1 MSPDP
6 SPTRPAQA
14 WLDEIGR
21 LRSFAGTPSEFWP
34 AYAALLA
41 RVASAR
47 RCVLVVGN
55 AAQPASLRKLA
66 EWSDPTPS
74 DRCVLAFV
82 RAVPSMAAEA
92 MASGETRAVVEQGVL
107 PDTAHAALA
116 VRLRIERSSQQA
128 VAVLLVP
135 NVTEAQAR
143 EALLALA
150 MASDVA
156 ASYQAQNARAEVHG
170 SGERL
175 ASVLDV
181 LAQVN
186 AEKHF
191 HAALLAL
198 ANGVAS
204 HLACDRVSVGW
215 LSGPYVR
222 VRAISRM
229 ARFDPKMA
237 IVQALEAAME
247 EALDQDDEVAWP
259 PAPDPRRVTRAHGD
273 FARHH
278 GIAHMASVPIRV
290 EGRPVG
296 VLTCERQEGEFTDV
310 TLGQLRIAC
319 DQAAARL
326 SDLHRSS
333 GWFGARWARAL
344 HRRAV
349 GLAGPHNTWAKLG
362 AVAGVVVLTALFL
375 PVYPYRVEGTFVLR
389 AEELSY
395 LTAPFDGFIRSAEVQ
410 PGDVVRKDAPMVR
423 LNTDQ
428 LELEEAAAIADQTR
442 FLREAEKA
450 RAARQLAEMRIAQ
463 AQADQAAARLGLV
476 RHRLAQATLKAPF
489 DGIVAEGDLRQRIAA
504 PVRQGDALLK
514 VARIDRLY
522 AEVDVHER
530 DAQDVL
536 AATSAQVAFVARPKE
551 TFGVSVAAMEPAAQP
566 KEDGNVF
573 RLRAQLQRPPEAWFR
588 PGMTG
593 VCKVPAGQR
602 TLAWILAHRTIDF
615 LRLYLWW

>member
-21 LRSFAGTPSEFWP
+21 LRCFTGTPSEFWP

-41 RVASAR
+41 RIASAR
-47 RCVLVVGN
+47 RCILVVGQP
-55 AAQPASLRKLA
+55 AQPSSLRKLA
-66 EWSDPTPS
+66 EWSDPSPT
-74 DRCVLAFV
+74 DRCATAFV
-82 RAVPSMAAEA
+82 RMIPSVAADA
-92 MASGETRAVVEQGVL
+92 MASGEAAATVEPGVI
-107 PDTAHAALA
+107 PDTVHMAMA
-116 VRLRIERSSQQA
+116 VRLRIERSAQGA

-135 NVTEAQAR
+135 NVSEAHGSGAR
-143 EALLALA
+143 MALA

-156 ASYQAQNARAEVHG
+156 ASYQAQNARSDAQG
-170 SGERL
+170 SGDRL

-204 HLACDRVSVGW
+204 HLACDRVSIGW

-222 VRAISRM
+222 VKAISRT

-237 IVQALEAAME
+237 VVQALEAAME
-247 EALDQDDEVAWP
+247 EALDQDDEVVWP
-259 PAPDPRRVTRAHGD
+259 PLPEQRLVTRAHGD
-273 FARHH
+273 FARQQ
-278 GIAHMASVPIRV
+278 GVAHMASIPIRV
-290 EGRPVG
+290 EGRPVA
-296 VLTCERQEGEFTDV
+296 VLACERQEGEFTDV
-310 TLGQLRIAC
+310 ATSQLRLAC
-319 DQAAARL
+319 DQVAPRL
-326 SDLHRSS
+326 SELQRAS
-333 GWFGARWARAL
+333 GWLGARWARAL
-344 HRRAV
+344 RLHAASLV
-349 GLAGPHNTWAKLG
+349 GPENTWAKLA
-362 AVAGVVVLTALFL
+362 AVAATLAAVALLL

-389 AEELSY
+389 AEELAY

-410 PGDVVRKDAPMVR
+410 PGDIVRKDAPMVR

-476 RHRLAQATLKAPF
+476 RHRLSQATLKAPF
-489 DGIVAEGDLRQRIAA
+489 DGVVAEGDLRQRIAA

-522 AEVDVHER
+522 VEVDVHER
-530 DAQDVL
+530 DTQDVL
-536 AATSAQVAFVARPKE
+536 AAKAAEIAFVARPKE
-551 TFGVSVAAMEPAAQP
+551 SFGVAVAVIEPAAQP
-566 KEDGNVF
+566 KEEGNVF
-573 RLRAQLQRPPEAWFR
+573 RLRATLDQPPQPWFR

-593 VCKVPAGQR
+593 VCKVPAGRR